1 MDDRLHNV
9 LMTTKKVIA
18 YAHSKLRGA
27 RGGVNPPIIVTIPKE
42 VAEKAGLKIGDAVQ
56 ILTDGEKI
64 VLRKE
69 EVPEEYIGFNCPISK
84 TKEEI
89 QTHSN

>member
-1 MDDRLHNV
+1 MDSRIHSV

-18 YAHSKLRGA
+18 YAHSKLRAA
-27 RGGVNPPIIVTIPKE
+27 RGGENPPMIVTIPKQ
-42 VAEKAGLKIGDAVQ
+42 VAEKAGLKIGDDVQ

-69 EVPEEYIGFNCPISK
+69 EVPEF
-84 TKEEI
+84 
-89 QTHSN
+89 

>member
-1 MDDRLHNV
+1 MRTRQVYIITEPTYLYMDDRLHNV
-9 LMTTKKVIA
+9 LVMTTKKVIA

-27 RGGVNPPIIVTIPKE
+27 RGGVNPPIVVTIPKE
-42 VAEKAGLKIGDAVQ
+42 VAEKTGLKIGDGVQ

-69 EVPEEYIGFNCPISK
+69 EVPEI
-84 TKEEI
+84 
-89 QTHSN
+89 